1 MLRAVK
7 NIVAA
12 ALFDDSSSLHHGDPV
27 GHLFDRQY
35 TREGE
40 ATDLAFYTP
49 SGTPEQRDSWNRVWT
64 FLDWNL
70 RPYQSAV
77 K

>member
-1 MLRAVK
+1 MQLVDALRARRPK
-7 NIVAA
+7 LSETMIYDAPM
-12 ALFDDSSSLHHGDPV
+12 G

-35 TREGE
+35 LRQGPSTEV
-40 ATDLAFYTP
+40 AYYTP
-49 SGTPEQRDSWNRVWT
+49 TWTPEQRDSWNRVWT

-70 RPYQSAV
+70 RPYQSR